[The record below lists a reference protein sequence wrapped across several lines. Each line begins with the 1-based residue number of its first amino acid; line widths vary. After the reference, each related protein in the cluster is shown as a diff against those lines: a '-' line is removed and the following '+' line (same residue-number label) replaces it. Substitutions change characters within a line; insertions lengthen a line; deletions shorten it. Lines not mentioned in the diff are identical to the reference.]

1 MPRGVKRTWVKL
13 DCHGV
18 LHGSINWLFTLEEQ
32 AVFLKLIPMA
42 AVYCQTPGI
51 ISDNS
56 GNPLPREFIAHE
68 LHCPVEVLNSVIT
81 KGCGD
86 SCLKETDE
94 GLELTNF
101 RHYQFTEYDRQR
113 PYREAKKA
121 QATEAEEPE
130 DEQPH
135 KKPHGEFQN
144 VLLTDEEFTKLT
156 EKLGH
161 RTGAEIEKLSAYM
174 KSKGKRYKDHYATI
188 LSWTRRDDGKAK
200 HSRKLPT
207 YYEPTA
213 DYPDL

>member
-42 AVYCQTPGI
+42 ATYCQTPGI

-56 GNPLPREFIAHE
+56 GNPLPHEFIAHE
-68 LHCPVEVLNSVIT
+68 LHCPVEVLERVIA

-101 RHYQFTEYDRQR
+101 KHYQFTEYDRQR

-121 QATEAEEPE
+121 QAVEEPE
-130 DEQPH
+130 DEQPS
-135 KKPHGEFQN
+135 KKKHGEFKN
-144 VLLTDEEFTKLT
+144 VLLTDEEFEKLT
-156 EKLGH
+156 DKLGAG
-161 RTGAEIEKLSAYM
+161 TNEQIEKLSAYV
-174 KSKGKRYKDHYATI
+174 KSTGKRYKSHYAT
-188 LSWTRRDDGKAK
+188 LLNWTRRDDGKTH
-200 HSRKLPT
+200 HSRKLPKQ
-207 YYEPTA
+207 YEPTR